1 MFFFF
6 FKYNYFHYWND
17 NVLSRHVISRSSRR
31 YFTFFFFFLFSI
43 PENLLFIFWSFHVWR
58 VKHARCTRASITV
71 LLFLCVSL
79 FHFCFLCISLMF
91 PNVSIYRVY
100 PYDFYSFFFLPYYSR
115 FFFLSFSSI
124 FRHRFCKIFI
134 IRFTIWFS
142 LLSVVLYAT
151 PARFCPREP
160 PRSTLYYKFLSRRSR
175 MILVS
180 SKKVTVYRLNN

>member
-100 PYDFYSFFFLPYYSR
+100 PYDFYSFFFLSYYSR
-115 FFFLSFSSI
+115 FFFLSFPPI
-124 FRHRFCKIFI
+124 FRRRFCKIFI

-151 PARFCPREP
+151 PRSVLSARTSAFNPILQIPQPKIADDFC
-160 PRSTLYYKFLSRRSR
+160 F
-175 MILVS
+175 V
-180 SKKVTVYRLNN
+180 